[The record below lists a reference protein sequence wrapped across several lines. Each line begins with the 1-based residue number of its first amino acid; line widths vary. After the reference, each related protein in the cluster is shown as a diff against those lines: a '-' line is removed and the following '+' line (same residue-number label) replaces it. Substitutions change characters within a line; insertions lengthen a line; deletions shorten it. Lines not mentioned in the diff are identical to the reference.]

1 MFKHL
6 VISGGGSL
14 TIKILGTIQYML
26 ENSVITYDEIESI
39 YATSAGALIGIGVA
53 LKMDIQL
60 LTNYVINR
68 PWEDMCQISPSH
80 VYNLYSNKGIFD
92 KTCITKFMQ
101 PLLDFKNID
110 INITLFEFFTLT
122 NIDLHMFAVEL
133 DNISIVDISHKTFP
147 ELSLIDALCMTSCLP
162 IVFEPIFYKD
172 AFYIDAGIILNY
184 PLEYC
189 IKNVEDETTIL
200 GFEIIENKKY
210 DKIEKNSDLVNYS
223 FILLCKLFKKA
234 ININKCEIPNTIKY
248 FTDEDIFSSLMD
260 SFSSEKRQSYI
271 DEGFEYGEKFVFK
284 Q

>member
-1 MFKHL
+1 
-6 VISGGGSL
+6 
-14 TIKILGTIQYML
+14 ML
-26 ENSVITYDEIESI
+26 ENSIITYDEIKSI
-39 YATSAGALIGIGVA
+39 YATSAGALIGIGIA
-53 LKMDIQL
+53 LKMDIRL

-68 PWEDMCQISPSH
+68 PWEDLCQISPSN

-101 PLLDFKNID
+101 PLLAFKNVD

-133 DNISIVDISHKTFP
+133 DTISIVDISHKTFP

-189 IKNVEDETTIL
+189 VKNVEDETTIL

-260 SFSSEKRQSYI
+260 SFSTEKRQSYI